1 MTDERAWS
9 LIEVAASAALI
20 LGAVGCAIGA
30 AAAISAFYRAWLCAY
45 VFWLGLPLGAVT
57 LVLVHDLTGGAWMA
71 SARPVLAA
79 AATTMPV
86 ATLAGIPVLLGLRAI
101 YPWPGASGLGN
112 AWYLNTGFFVLRYAI
127 DLVLWNA
134 IAAYALWAPRGIA
147 VGVEPGLRWLSA
159 IGLLLLAYTAS
170 FAAIDWVLSL
180 DPHFWSA
187 VFPMIIGAHWFNT
200 GLALVLIVVAM
211 LPASALI
218 RDHLG
223 DLAAILFATII
234 FWAYVEFCQFL
245 IVWEENLAHEIPW
258 YLRRIAGEW
267 RSITWAIAVSGFFVP
282 FALLLWRKRS
292 RLVVITACALILAS
306 RLIESWWLVLPDF
319 PQRPP
324 RWLDLA
330 AVLALGGLML
340 LLFLRRLRFG
350 ALSLARIGAT

>member
-9 LIEVAASAALI
+9 LVELAALAALAI
-20 LGAVGCAIGA
+20 GAIGCAIGA
-30 AAAISAFYRAWLCAY
+30 AGSAPTFYRAWLCAY
-45 VFWLGLPLGAVT
+45 VLWLGVPLGAVT

-79 AATTMPV
+79 AAVTMPV

-101 YPWPGASGLGN
+101 YPWPGVSGLGN
-112 AWYLNTGFFVLRYAI
+112 AWYLNTGFYTLRYAI
-127 DLVLWNA
+127 DLVVWNG

-159 IGLLLLAYTAS
+159 VGLLLLAYTAS
-170 FAAIDWVLSL
+170 FAAVDLVLSL

-200 GLALVLIVVAM
+200 GLALVLIVVAL
-211 LPASALI
+211 LPASALM

-245 IVWEENLAHEIPW
+245 IVWEGNLAHEIPW

-267 RSITWAIAVSGFFVP
+267 RTMTGAIAVSGFFVP

-292 RLVVITACALILAS
+292 RARSCRGSVCKAGSGI
-306 RLIESWWLVLPDF
+306 
-319 PQRPP
+319 
-324 RWLDLA
+324 
-330 AVLALGGLML
+330 AVLSSRSTSKALVWNP
-340 LLFLRRLRFG
+340 RRS
-350 ALSLARIGAT
+350 AMTAIIPTTSSIAMTIAIAATFQSDRS

>member
-1 MTDERAWS
+1 
-9 LIEVAASAALI
+9 
-20 LGAVGCAIGA
+20 
-30 AAAISAFYRAWLCAY
+30 
-45 VFWLGLPLGAVT
+45 
-57 LVLVHDLTGGAWMA
+57 VHDLTGGAWIA

-79 AATTMPV
+79 AAVTMPV

-101 YPWPGASGLGN
+101 YPWPVASGLGN
-112 AWYLNTGFFVLRYAI
+112 AWYLNTGFFTLRYAI
-127 DLVLWNA
+127 DLMVWNG

-211 LPASALI
+211 LPASALV

-234 FWAYVEFCQFL
+234 FWAYIEFCQFL
-245 IVWEENLAHEIPW
+245 IVWEGNLSHEIPW
-258 YLRRIAGEW
+258 YLRRIAGDW
-267 RSITWAIAVSGFFVP
+267 RSVTWEIAISGFFLP

-292 RLVVITACALILAS
+292 RLVVIAACALVMVS
-306 RLIESWWLVLPDF
+306 RLIESWWLVLPEF

-324 RWLDLA
+324 LWLVLA

-340 LLFLRRLRFG
+340 LLFVRRLRSG
-350 ALSLARIGAT
+350 ALSLAGVGAT

>member
-9 LIEVAASAALI
+9 FAELAALAA
-20 LGAVGCAIGA
+20 LVVGAIGCAIGA
-30 AAAISAFYRAWLCAY
+30 AGAAPAFYRAWLCAY

-79 AATTMPV
+79 AATTMPI
-86 ATLAGIPVLLGLRAI
+86 ATLSGIPVLLGLRAI

-112 AWYLNTGFFVLRYAI
+112 AWYLNAGFFTLRYAI
-127 DLVLWNA
+127 DLVVWNG

-170 FAAIDWVLSL
+170 FAAIDWILSL

-211 LPASALI
+211 LPASRLV

-245 IVWEENLAHEIPW
+245 IVWEGNLSHEIPW
-258 YLRRIAGEW
+258 YLRRIAGAW
-267 RSITWAIAVSGFFVP
+267 QSVTWGIAIGGFFVP
-282 FALLLWRKRS
+282 FALLLWRKRNP
-292 RLVVITACALILAS
+292 VVAIAACTLILAS
-306 RLIESWWLVLPDF
+306 RLVESWWLVLPEF
-319 PQRPP
+319 PQRSPL
-324 RWLDLA
+324 WLNLA
-330 AVLALGGLML
+330 TVLALGGLML
-340 LLFLRRLRFG
+340 LLFVRRLRSG
-350 ALSLARIGAT
+350 ALSLAGLGAT

>member
-9 LIEVAASAALI
+9 LIEYAALAAFV
-20 LGAVGCAIGA
+20 LGIVGCAIGA
-30 AAAISAFYRAWLCAY
+30 AASASAFCRAWLCAY

-79 AATTMPV
+79 AAATMPL

-112 AWYLNTGFFVLRYAI
+112 AWYLNTGFFTLRYAI
-127 DLVLWNA
+127 DLVVWNCF
-134 IAAYALWAPRGIA
+134 AAYALWAPRGNAI
-147 VGVEPGLRWLSA
+147 GVEPGLRWLSA

-200 GLALVLIVVAM
+200 GLALVLIVVAL

-234 FWAYVEFCQFL
+234 FWAYIEFCQFL
-245 IVWEENLAHEIPW
+245 IVWEGNLSHEIPW

-267 RSITWAIAVSGFFVP
+267 RSVTWGIAISGCFLL
-282 FALLLWRKRS
+282 FALLLWWK
-292 RLVVITACALILAS
+292 
-306 RLIESWWLVLPDF
+306 
-319 PQRPP
+319 
-324 RWLDLA
+324 
-330 AVLALGGLML
+330 
-340 LLFLRRLRFG
+340 RRLTDVIYRYVCY
-350 ALSLARIGAT
+350 SVSHI